1 MTSNATTESLFSAT
15 ALKAVAFVLR
25 VFIGWHFLYEGV
37 VKLVD
42 PGWTSAPYLLSSQ
55 WMLSDLFHWIAG
67 NPAILGV
74 VDFLN
79 VWGLILIGSALI
91 LGLLSRTACI
101 FGSLLLLLYYVANPP
116 FGSSLATNTGEGH
129 YLFVNKNLI
138 EMAALWLIAVF
149 PSGSLWGLDRLISS
163 WRAASQEPAPM
174 QPASSKVEFPED
186 ENQIQPLINGLFS
199 RRELIKNL
207 SVLPLFGGFVFS
219 AARKHGWRSHEEMNL
234 AGIDAV
240 SGATVTVSSSTLADL
255 RGPAPKGRLGDLEMS
270 RVLCGGNL
278 ISGFAHARDLI
289 YVSHLLKSYFHDEK
303 VMETLWL
310 CEQSG
315 INTAVL
321 RTDADTIR
329 ILSNY
334 WKRGGKI
341 QWLAQVYPKM
351 DDVTGPI
358 KMALD
363 NGAKGAFVQ
372 GNIADSF
379 LRAKR
384 LDLLEEA
391 IDFIQGQGVPGG
403 TAAHNIEVIKAV
415 EESSLEAD
423 FYMKTLHHSN
433 YWSSR
438 REGQDAEVIDNAED
452 NYWDLVPNLTI
463 DYMKKVEKPWIAYKI
478 LAAGAIPPKE
488 GFQYAFEHGAD
499 FACVGMFDFQVVD
512 NVNTINEVLNGT
524 LLRNRSWYA

>member
-1 MTSNATTESLFSAT
+1 MTSNASTESLLSAT
-15 ALKAVAFVLR
+15 ALKAVVFLLR
-25 VFIGWHFLYEGV
+25 ALIGWHFLYEGI
-37 VKLVD
+37 VKLVN
-42 PGWTSAPYLLSSQ
+42 PNWSSAPYLLSSQ
-55 WMLSDLFHWIAG
+55 WLLSDLFHWVAG
-67 NPAILGV
+67 SPAVLGV

-79 VWGLILIGSALI
+79 IWGLILIGSALI
-91 LGLLSRTACI
+91 LGLFSRTACLL
-101 FGSLLLLLYYVANPP
+101 GSLLLVLYYVANPP
-116 FGSSLATNTGEGH
+116 FGSGLASNTGEGH

-138 EMAALWLIAVF
+138 EMAALWLIALF
-149 PSGSLWGLDRLISS
+149 PAGSLWGLDRLISS
-163 WRAASQEPAPM
+163 WRTASRTPATV

-186 ENQIQPLINGLFS
+186 ENQIQPLITGLFS

-207 SVLPLFGGFVFS
+207 SVIPLFGGFVFS
-219 AARKHGWRSHEEMNL
+219 VARKHGWGSHEEMNL
-234 AGIDAV
+234 AGVDTV
-240 SGATVTVSSSTLADL
+240 SAATVTVSRSTLNDL
-255 RGPAPKGRLGDLEMS
+255 RAPAPKGRIGNLEMS
-270 RVLCGGNL
+270 RIVCGGNL

-289 YVSHLLKSYFHDEK
+289 YVSHLLKSYFHDAK

-341 QWLAQVYPKM
+341 QWLAQVYPKV
-351 DDVTGPI
+351 DDISGPI
-358 KMALD
+358 QMALD
-363 NGAKGAFVQ
+363 NGAMGAFVQ
-372 GNIADSF
+372 GNIADGF

-384 LDLLEEA
+384 LDLLEES
-391 IDFIQGQGVPGG
+391 IGYIQDRGVPGG
-403 TAAHNIEVIKAV
+403 TAAHNIEVIKAA
-415 EESSLEAD
+415 EESGIEAD
-423 FYMKTLHHSN
+423 FYMKTLHHDS

-452 NYWDLVPNLTI
+452 NYWDLVPSLTI
-463 DYMKKVEKPWIAYKI
+463 DYMKTVEKPWIAYKI

-488 GFQYAFEHGAD
+488 GFQYAFENGAD

-524 LLRNRSWYA
+524 LPRNRSWLA

>member
-1 MTSNATTESLFSAT
+1 MTSDSATESPFST
-15 ALKAVAFVLR
+15 TVFKAIAFFLR
-25 VFIGWHFLYEGV
+25 VLIGWHFLYEGV

-42 PGWTSAPYLLSSQ
+42 PRWSSAPYLLNSQ
-55 WMLSDLFHWIAG
+55 GIFSDLFHWIVG
-67 NPAILGV
+67 SPVILAT
-74 VDFLN
+74 VDLLN

-91 LGLLSRTACI
+91 LGLFSRTACLL
-101 FGSLLLLLYYVANPP
+101 GSLMLALYYVANPP
-116 FGSSLATNTGEGH
+116 FGAGIGTNTGEGH

-138 EMAALWLIAVF
+138 EMAALWLIAAF
-149 PSGSLWGLDRLISS
+149 PTGSVWGMDRLISL
-163 WRAASQEPAPM
+163 WRTRSDVSGKASRTPL
-174 QPASSKVEFPED
+174 KVEFPED
-186 ENQIQPLINGLFS
+186 ENQAEPLISGLFS

-219 AARKHGWRSHEEMNL
+219 VARKHGWASHEELNL
-234 AGIDAV
+234 AGIDAI

-255 RGPAPKGRLGDLEMS
+255 QAPSPKGKIRDLEIS
-270 RVLCGGNL
+270 RVVCGGNL

-289 YVSHLLKSYFHDEK
+289 YVSHLLKSYFHDAK

-310 CEQSG
+310 CEESG
-315 INTAVL
+315 INTAIL

-329 ILSNY
+329 VLTNY

-341 QWLAQVYPKM
+341 QWLAQVYPKA
-351 DDVTGPI
+351 DDVSGPI

-363 NGAKGAFVQ
+363 NGAIGAFVQ
-372 GNIADSF
+372 GNIADGF
-379 LRAKR
+379 LRAER
-384 LDLLEEA
+384 FDLVEESIA
-391 IDFIQGQGVPGG
+391 YIQDMGVPGG
-403 TAAHNIEVIKAV
+403 TAAHNIEVIKAA
-415 EESSLEAD
+415 EQSSVEAD

-452 NYWDLVPNLTI
+452 NYWDLIPGQTI
-463 DYMKKVEKPWIAYKI
+463 DFMRTVEKPWIAYKI

-488 GFQYAFEHGAD
+488 GFRYAFENGAD

-512 NVNTINEVLNGT
+512 NVNTLNDVLAAS
-524 LLRNRSWYA
+524 LSRNRSWFA